1 MVTLRFLQHSYRGIR
16 TGARFMDFIIYVKKR
31 ELTNAIC
38 VAGLSS
44 SMGSSSSSMRMV
56 PLELL
61 ELLVDFEGSLDSL
74 ENEMVER
81 AADFAA

>member
-1 MVTLRFLQHSYRGIR
+1 
-16 TGARFMDFIIYVKKR
+16 
-31 ELTNAIC
+31 
-38 VAGLSS
+38 
-44 SMGSSSSSMRMV
+44 MGSSSSSMRMV